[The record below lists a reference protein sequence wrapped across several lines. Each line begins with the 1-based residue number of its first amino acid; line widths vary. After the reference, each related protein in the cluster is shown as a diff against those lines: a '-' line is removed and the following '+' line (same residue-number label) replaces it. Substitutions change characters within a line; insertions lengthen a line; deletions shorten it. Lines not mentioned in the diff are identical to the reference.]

1 MGSTAMM
8 FKALADENR
17 LLLLRL
23 LLRRNCCVRAL
34 ARQLDISEAAVSQHL
49 KVLREAGLIFGE
61 KCGYF
66 MHYTVNR
73 AVLKELSSQ
82 LSRMAFSAE
91 QLPCTPQHGGC
102 SRAEYDKCRNAAQPQ
117 TEHILHVAENRMFDL
132 KGSMNMKIAVT
143 YQNGLVFQHFGHS
156 EAFKIYEIENG
167 KVKNAEVAPTNGSG
181 HGALA
186 GFLKQHGV
194 NALICGGIGGGA
206 RTALAEAGIEL
217 YPGVSGS
224 ADAAVNSLL
233 NGTLLYN
240 PDTVCAHHHHEGG
253 HDCGSHSC
261 GEDKHGCA
269 GNH

>member
-73 AVLKELSSQ
+73 AALKELSSQ

-102 SRAEYDKCRNAAQPQ
+102 SPVRNM
-117 TEHILHVAENRMFDL
+117 T
-132 KGSMNMKIAVT
+132 
-143 YQNGLVFQHFGHS
+143 
-156 EAFKIYEIENG
+156 
-167 KVKNAEVAPTNGSG
+167 NAETRRSRRRSI
-181 HGALA
+181 
-186 GFLKQHGV
+186 F
-194 NALICGGIGGGA
+194 C
-206 RTALAEAGIEL
+206 T
-217 YPGVSGS
+217 
-224 ADAAVNSLL
+224 
-233 NGTLLYN
+233 
-240 PDTVCAHHHHEGG
+240 
-253 HDCGSHSC
+253 
-261 GEDKHGCA
+261 
-269 GNH
+269 

>member
-73 AVLKELSSQ
+73 AALKELSSQ

-117 TEHILHVAENRMFDL
+117 AEHILHVAENRIFDS

-167 KVKNAEVAPTNGSG
+167 EVKNAEVAICGRAHKWQRPRCTGWLFEAARRECAHLRRHRRRCAHGTCRSG
-181 HGALA
+181 HRVVSRCFRQRGR
-186 GFLKQHGV
+186 
-194 NALICGGIGGGA
+194 GG
-206 RTALAEAGIEL
+206 
-217 YPGVSGS
+217 
-224 ADAAVNSLL
+224 
-233 NGTLLYN
+233 
-240 PDTVCAHHHHEGG
+240 
-253 HDCGSHSC
+253 
-261 GEDKHGCA
+261 
-269 GNH
+269 

>member
-73 AVLKELSSQ
+73 AALKELSSQ

-91 QLPCTPQHGGC
+91 QMPCTPQHGGC

-117 TEHILHVAENRMFDL
+117 TEHILHVAENRIFDL

-167 KVKNAEVAPTNGSG
+167 EVKAAPHN
-181 HGALA
+181 
-186 GFLKQHGV
+186 
-194 NALICGGIGGGA
+194 C
-206 RTALAEAGIEL
+206 
-217 YPGVSGS
+217 
-224 ADAAVNSLL
+224 
-233 NGTLLYN
+233 
-240 PDTVCAHHHHEGG
+240 
-253 HDCGSHSC
+253 
-261 GEDKHGCA
+261 
-269 GNH
+269 

>member
-73 AVLKELSSQ
+73 AALKELSSQ

-91 QLPCTPQHGGC
+91 
-102 SRAEYDKCRNAAQPQ
+102 PQ
-117 TEHILHVAENRMFDL
+117 TEHILHVAENRIFDL

-167 KVKNAEVAPTNGSG
+167 EVKNAEVAPTNGSG

-240 PDTVCAHHHHEGG
+240 PDTVCAHHHHEDG

>member
-73 AVLKELSSQ
+73 AALKELSSQ
-82 LSRMAFSAE
+82 LSRMALSAE

-117 TEHILHVAENRMFDL
+117 TEHILHVAENRIFDL
-132 KGSMNMKIAVT
+132 KGSMHMKIAVT

-156 EAFKIYEIENG
+156 EAFKTVSYTHLTL
-167 KVKNAEVAPTNGSG
+167 PT
-181 HGALA
+181 
-186 GFLKQHGV
+186 
-194 NALICGGIGGGA
+194 I
-206 RTALAEAGIEL
+206 
-217 YPGVSGS
+217 
-224 ADAAVNSLL
+224 LL
-233 NGTLLYN
+233 
-240 PDTVCAHHHHEGG
+240 V
-253 HDCGSHSC
+253 
-261 GEDKHGCA
+261 
-269 GNH
+269 